1 MLTGAEFRPPE
12 SQEFIGIEYTRRR
25 AIFTYARRRQV
36 GGFPVRSVT
45 QIVGKVLWTLRWRGA
60 KAAVAGLDPAYE
72 LEALKSAKKRPD
84 DPYGR
89 SPGVGLGD
97 GEIKG
102 GVDDGFDSIRS
113 AGRTPARTIWEFR
126 LQGVMFLAAP
136 GGRRSWPSAA
146 AELGEFAVRRLLRT
160 AGPVTT
166 RALPAPQA
174 RQTSSLP
181 PPIRNCTLC

>member
-1 MLTGAEFRPPE
+1 MATVEKRAYSTVLAAMLTGAEFRPPE

-84 DPYGR
+84 DLYGPLW
-89 SPGVGLGD
+89 SASGIAKSKGELLMASIAFGLP
-97 GEIKG
+97 
-102 GVDDGFDSIRS
+102 
-113 AGRTPARTIWEFR
+113 AGR
-126 LQGVMFLAAP
+126 
-136 GGRRSWPSAA
+136 RRVRSGSSASR
-146 AELGEFAVRRLLRT
+146 G
-160 AGPVTT
+160 
-166 RALPAPQA
+166 
-174 RQTSSLP
+174 
-181 PPIRNCTLC
+181 